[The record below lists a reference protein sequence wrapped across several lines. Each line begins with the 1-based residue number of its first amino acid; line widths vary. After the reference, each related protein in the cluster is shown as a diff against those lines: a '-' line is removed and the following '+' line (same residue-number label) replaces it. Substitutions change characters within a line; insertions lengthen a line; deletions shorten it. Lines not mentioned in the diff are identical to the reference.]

1 MSRTANRPRATG
13 FSRKGGSVMTA
24 ETVIGAVPVKA
35 EFRTCQYTGLKVDA
49 AAQAL
54 IKANAVGAV
63 VFLAIGGLMG
73 LLVALTR
80 WPAVHLLPAEW
91 FYLVL
96 TGHGA
101 NVLLFWI
108 IFFEIAVLYFASAVL
123 LNSRIA
129 APKFAWLGFVLMVV
143 GALATNVA
151 VLQGDSSVMFTSYPP
166 MQAKPHFYLGLIL
179 FAVGALIACMIFFA
193 TLVVAREE
201 RTYEGSIPLVTFGAV
216 TAAIIAVFTIASGA
230 IILIPTWLWSLGFI
244 SYIDPLMY
252 KVVWWA
258 MGHSSQ
264 QINVAA
270 HVSIWYLIA
279 ALLVG
284 AKPLSEKVSR
294 TAFLMYILF
303 LQLASAHHLLA
314 EPGLDA
320 SWKIVNTSYM
330 MYLAVMGSM
339 IHGLTVPGSIEAAQ
353 RRNGYD
359 RGVFEWL
366 RKAPWGNPAFSG
378 MFLSLVFFGFIGGI
392 SGVVLGTEQLNVLM
406 HNTIYVPG
414 HFHGTV
420 VAGTTLAFMAATYL
434 VLPLI
439 FQREIMWPGLAKWQ
453 PYLFGIGVAGIALFM
468 MGAGILGVPR
478 RHWDITFSDA
488 EPSFAYSAGAFL
500 MMGLNGLFAIL
511 AAIGGAIYVLVVV
524 GTVLFGKKIVSGH
537 KMTFPLH
544 AGGGG
549 AVSHYGSE
557 AHVKLPGTLV
567 LVAIF
572 FVSFV
577 LYYFINWKYLSELW
591 LFR

>member
-1 MSRTANRPRATG
+1 
-13 FSRKGGSVMTA
+13 MTA
-24 ETVIGAVPVKA
+24 ETVIGAVAPQA
-35 EFRTCQYTGLKVDA
+35 EFRTCQYTGLRVDA

-54 IKANAVGAV
+54 IKANAVAAV
-63 VFLAIGGLMG
+63 VFLAVGGLMG

-80 WPAVHLLPAEW
+80 WPAVHLLPADW

-108 IFFEIAVLYFASAVL
+108 IFFEIAILYFASAVL

-129 APKFAWLGFVLMVV
+129 TPKLAWLGFVMMVV
-143 GALATNVA
+143 GAIATNVA

-179 FAVGALIACMIFFA
+179 FAVGALIGCAIFFA
-193 TLVVAREE
+193 TLVIAKEE
-201 RTYEGSIPLVTFGAV
+201 RTYEGSIPLVTFGAL

-230 IILIPTWLWSLGFI
+230 IILIPTWLWSLGLI
-244 SYIDPLMY
+244 SNIDPLMY

-264 QINVAA
+264 QINVSA
-270 HVSIWYLIA
+270 HVSLWYLTA

-330 MYLAVMGSM
+330 MYLAVLGSM
-339 IHGLTVPGSIEAAQ
+339 VHGLTVPGAIEAAQ
-353 RRNGYD
+353 RRNGYN

-366 RKAPWGNPAFSG
+366 RKAPWGHPAFAG
-378 MFLSLVFFGFIGGI
+378 MFLSLIFFGFIGGI

-420 VAGTTLAFMAATYL
+420 VAGTTLAFMGATYL
-434 VLPLI
+434 VLPLV
-439 FQREIMWPGLAKWQ
+439 FQREIIWPKLAKIQ
-453 PYLFGIGVAGIALFM
+453 PYLFGIGAAGISLFM
-468 MGAGILGVPR
+468 MGAGTLGVAR

-488 EPSFAYSAGAFL
+488 TLPFAYSAGAFL
-500 MMGLNGLFAIL
+500 MMGMNGIFAVI
-511 AAIGGAIYVLVVV
+511 AALGGVIFVCVGV
-524 GTVLFGKKIVSGH
+524 GTVLFGEKIRGGH
-537 KMTFPLH
+537 KLTFPLH
-544 AGGGG
+544 SGGGEV
-549 AVSHYGSE
+549 ASHYGSE
-557 AHVKLPGTLV
+557 GTIKLPGTIILV
-567 LVAIF
+567 TIF
-572 FVSFV
+572 FVCFV
-577 LYYFINWKYLSELW
+577 LYYFVNWKYLSELW

>member
-1 MSRTANRPRATG
+1 
-13 FSRKGGSVMTA
+13 MTA
-24 ETVIGAVPVKA
+24 ETVIGAVPAKA
-35 EFRTCQYTGLKVDA
+35 EFRTCQYTGLKVDV
-49 AAQAL
+49 AAQRL
-54 IKANAVGAV
+54 IIANAVAAV

-80 WPAVHLLPAEW
+80 WPAVHLLPADW

-108 IFFEIAVLYFASAVL
+108 IFFEIAILYFASAVL
-123 LNSRIA
+123 LNSRLA
-129 APKFAWLGFVLMVV
+129 APKLGWLGFILMIV

-166 MQAKPHFYLGLIL
+166 MMAKPHFYLGIIL
-179 FAVGALIACMIFFA
+179 FAVGALIGCGLFFA
-193 TLVVAREE
+193 TLVIAKEE
-201 RTYEGSIPLVTFGAV
+201 GTYEGSIPLVTFGAL

-230 IILIPTWLWSLGFI
+230 IILIPTWLWSLGLI
-244 SYIDPLMY
+244 SDIDPLMY

-264 QINVAA
+264 QINVSA
-270 HVSIWYLIA
+270 HVSLWYLTA

-294 TAFLMYILF
+294 TAFFMYILF

-314 EPGLDA
+314 EPGMDA

-339 IHGLTVPGSIEAAQ
+339 VHGLTVPGAIEAAQ
-353 RRNGYD
+353 RRNGFN
-359 RGVFEWL
+359 RGMFEWL
-366 RKAPWGNPAFSG
+366 RKAPWGHPAFSG

-420 VAGTTLAFMAATYL
+420 VAGTTLAFMGATYI

-439 FQREIMWPGLAKWQ
+439 FQREIVWPSIAKMQ
-453 PYLFGIGVAGIALFM
+453 PYVFGIGAAGISLFM
-468 MGAGILGVPR
+468 MGAGTLGVAR
-478 RHWDITFSDA
+478 RHWDMTFSDA
-488 EPSFAYSAGAFL
+488 SIGFAHSAGAFL
-500 MMGLNGLFAIL
+500 MMGLNGVFAVL
-511 AAIGGAIYVLVVV
+511 AAIGGIMFVLVVV
-524 GTVLFGKKIVSGH
+524 FTALFGKKITSGH
-537 KMTFPLH
+537 KLTFPLFS
-544 AGGGG
+544 GGG
-549 AVSHYGSE
+549 AVASHYGSE
-557 AHVKLPGTLV
+557 KAPKLPGTIV
-567 LVAIF
+567 LVTIF
-572 FVSFV
+572 FVCFV

>member
-1 MSRTANRPRATG
+1 
-13 FSRKGGSVMTA
+13 MTA
-24 ETVIGAVPVKA
+24 ETVVGAVGRKA
-35 EFRTCQYTGLKVDA
+35 EFRICQYTGLKVDT

-54 IKANAVGAV
+54 IKANAVAAV
-63 VFLAIGGLMG
+63 VFLAVGGLMG

-108 IFFEIAVLYFASAVL
+108 IFFEIAVLYFASAIL
-123 LNSRIA
+123 LNSRLA

-143 GALATNVA
+143 GAILTNVT
-151 VLQGDSSVMFTSYPP
+151 VLQGDSTVMFTSYPP
-166 MQAKPHFYLGLIL
+166 MQARPNFYLGLIL
-179 FAVGALIACMIFFA
+179 FAVGALIGCAIFFA
-193 TLVVAREE
+193 TLVIAKEE
-201 RTYEGSIPLVTFGAV
+201 GTYQGSIPLVTFGAL

-230 IILIPTWLWSLGFI
+230 IILIPTWLWSLNLI
-244 SYIDPLMY
+244 SNIDPLMY

-264 QINVAA
+264 QINVSA
-270 HVSIWYLIA
+270 HVSLWYMIG
-279 ALLVG
+279 ALVVG

-366 RKAPWGNPAFSG
+366 RKAPWGNPAFAG

-439 FQREIMWPGLAKWQ
+439 FQREIVWPGLAKWQ
-453 PYLFGIGVAGIALFM
+453 PYLFGIGAAGIALFM
-468 MGAGILGVPR
+468 MGAGTLGVPR

-488 EPSFAYSAGAFL
+488 ELSFAHSAGAFL
-500 MMGLNGLFAIL
+500 MMGLNGLFAIV
-511 AAIGGAIYVLVVV
+511 AAIGGVIYVVVVV
-524 GTVLFGKKIVSGH
+524 GTVLFGKRITGSH
-537 KMTFPLH
+537 QLAFPLH
-544 AGGGG
+544 QGGGG
-549 AVSHYGSE
+549 AVSHYGSH
-557 AHVKLPGTLV
+557 ATVKLPGTIILIT
-567 LVAIF
+567 IF

>member
-1 MSRTANRPRATG
+1 
-13 FSRKGGSVMTA
+13 MTA
-24 ETVIGAVPVKA
+24 ETVIGAVPA
-35 EFRTCQYTGLKVDA
+35 MGEFRTCQYTGLKVDV

-54 IKANAVGAV
+54 IKANAVAAV
-63 VFLAIGGLMG
+63 VFLLIGGLMG

-108 IFFEIAVLYFASAVL
+108 IFFEIAILYFASAVL
-123 LNSRIA
+123 LNSRLA

-143 GALATNVA
+143 GAVATNVA

-179 FAVGALIACMIFFA
+179 FAVGALIGCMIFFA

-216 TAAIIAVFTIASGA
+216 TAAIIAVFTIATGA

-264 QINVAA
+264 QINVSA

-339 IHGLTVPGSIEAAQ
+339 VHGLTVPGAIEAAQ

-359 RGVFEWL
+359 RGMFEWL
-366 RKAPWGNPAFSG
+366 RKAPWGHPAFSG
-378 MFLSLVFFGFIGGI
+378 MFLSLIFFGFIGGI

-420 VAGTTLAFMAATYL
+420 VAGTTLAFMAATYI

-439 FQREIMWPGLAKWQ
+439 FQREIVWPKLARIQ
-453 PYLFGIGVAGIALFM
+453 PYLFGIGAAGISLLM
-468 MGAGILGVPR
+468 MGAGTLGVAR

-488 EPSFAYSAGAFL
+488 NLSFAYSAGAFL
-500 MMGLNGLFAIL
+500 MMGLNGIFAII
-511 AAIGGAIYVLVVV
+511 AALGGALFVLVVV
-524 GTVLFGKKIVSGH
+524 GTVLFGEKIKGGH
-537 KMTFPLH
+537 KLTFPLFS
-544 AGGGG
+544 GGG
-549 AVSHYGSE
+549 AVASHYGSE
-557 AHVKLPGTLV
+557 RAPKLPGTII

-572 FVSFV
+572 FVCFV

>member
-1 MSRTANRPRATG
+1 
-13 FSRKGGSVMTA
+13 MTA
-24 ETVIGAVPVKA
+24 ETIGAVGGKSA
-35 EFRTCQYTGLKVDA
+35 EFRTCQYTGLRVDV
-49 AAQAL
+49 AAQSL
-54 IKANAVGAV
+54 MKANAVAAV
-63 VFLAIGGLMG
+63 VFLLVGGVMGLM
-73 LLVALTR
+73 VALTR

-123 LNSRIA
+123 LNSRLP

-143 GALATNVA
+143 GAVLTNYA

-166 MQAKPHFYLGLIL
+166 MQASPNFYLGLIL
-179 FAVGALIACMIFFA
+179 FAVGALVGCAIFFA
-193 TLVVAREE
+193 TLVVAKEE
-201 RTYEGSIPLVTFGAV
+201 GTYEGSIPLVTFGAL

-230 IILIPTWLWSLGFI
+230 VILIPTWLWSLGLI
-244 SYIDPLMY
+244 SYIDPLLY

-264 QINVAA
+264 QINVSA
-270 HVSIWYLIA
+270 HVSLWYLIA

-284 AKPLSEKVSR
+284 AQPLSEKVSR

-330 MYLAVMGSM
+330 MYLAVLGSM
-339 IHGLTVPGSIEAAQ
+339 VHGLTVPGAIEAAQ
-353 RRNGYD
+353 RRNGYTK
-359 RGVFEWL
+359 GAFEWL
-366 RKAPWGNPAFSG
+366 RKAPWGNPAFAG
-378 MFLSLVFFGFIGGI
+378 MFLSLVMFGFIGGI

-406 HNTIYVPG
+406 HNTLYVPG

-439 FQREIMWPGLAKWQ
+439 FQREIVWPKLAKIQ
-453 PYLFGIGVAGIALFM
+453 PYLFGIGVAGISLFM
-468 MGAGILGVPR
+468 MGAGTLGVSR
-478 RHWDITFSDA
+478 RHWDISFSDA
-488 EPSFAYSAGAFL
+488 ELSFAHSAGAYL
-500 MMGLNGLFAIL
+500 MMGLNGVFAII
-511 AAIGGAIYVLVVV
+511 AALGGAIFVIVVV
-524 GTVLFGKKIVSGH
+524 CTVLFGKRITGGH
-537 KMTFPLH
+537 KLTFPLH
-544 AGGGG
+544 TGGGA
-549 AVSHYGSE
+549 AVSHYGSYTT
-557 AHVKLPGTLV
+557 AKLPGTAI

-572 FVSFV
+572 FVCFV

>member
-1 MSRTANRPRATG
+1 
-13 FSRKGGSVMTA
+13 MTA
-24 ETVIGAVPVKA
+24 ETVIGAVPAKA
-35 EFRTCQYTGLKVDA
+35 EFRTCQYTGLKVDV
-49 AAQAL
+49 AAQKL
-54 IKANAVGAV
+54 IIANAVAAV

-80 WPAVHLLPAEW
+80 WPAVHLLPADW
-91 FYLVL
+91 FYLIL

-123 LNSRIA
+123 LNSRLA
-129 APKFAWLGFVLMVV
+129 APKLGWLGFILMIV

-166 MQAKPHFYLGLIL
+166 MKAQPHFYLGLIL
-179 FAVGALIACMIFFA
+179 FAVGALIGCILFFA
-193 TLVVAREE
+193 TLVIAKEE
-201 RTYEGSIPLVTFGAV
+201 RTYEGSIPLVTFGAL
-216 TAAIIAVFTIASGA
+216 TAAIIAIFTIASGA

-244 SYIDPLMY
+244 SDIDPLMY
-252 KVVWWA
+252 KVVWWG

-264 QINVAA
+264 QINVSA
-270 HVSIWYLIA
+270 HVSLWYLTA

-294 TAFLMYILF
+294 TAFFMYILF

-314 EPGLDA
+314 EPGMDA

-339 IHGLTVPGSIEAAQ
+339 VHGLTVPGAIEAAQ
-353 RRNGYD
+353 RRNGFN
-359 RGVFEWL
+359 RGMFEWL
-366 RKAPWGNPAFSG
+366 RKAPWGHPAFAG

-420 VAGTTLAFMAATYL
+420 VAGTTLAFMGATYI

-439 FQREIMWPGLAKWQ
+439 FQREIVWPKLAKIQ
-453 PYLFGIGVAGIALFM
+453 PYVFGIGAAGISLFM
-468 MGAGILGVPR
+468 MGAGTLGVAR
-478 RHWDITFSDA
+478 RHWDMTFSDA
-488 EPSFAYSAGAFL
+488 SLGFAHSAGAFL
-500 MMGLNGLFAIL
+500 MMGLNGVFAVL
-511 AAIGGAIYVLVVV
+511 AAIGGIIFVLVVV
-524 GTVLFGKKIVSGH
+524 GTALFGKKITSGH
-537 KMTFPLH
+537 KLTFPLF
-544 AGGGG
+544 AGGG
-549 AVSHYGSE
+549 AVASHYGSE
-557 AHVKLPGTLV
+557 KSPKLPGTIV
-567 LVAIF
+567 LVSIF
-572 FVSFV
+572 FVCFV

>member
-1 MSRTANRPRATG
+1 
-13 FSRKGGSVMTA
+13 MTA
-24 ETVIGAVPVKA
+24 ETVIGAVPAKA
-35 EFRTCQYTGLKVDA
+35 EFRTCQYTGLKVDV
-49 AAQAL
+49 AAQKL
-54 IKANAVGAV
+54 IIANAVAAV

-80 WPAVHLLPAEW
+80 WPAVHLLPADW
-91 FYLVL
+91 FYLIL

-108 IFFEIAVLYFASAVL
+108 IFFEIAVLYFTSAVL
-123 LNSRIA
+123 LNSRLA
-129 APKFAWLGFVLMVV
+129 APKLGWLGFILMIV

-166 MQAKPHFYLGLIL
+166 MMAKPHFYLGIIL
-179 FAVGALIACMIFFA
+179 FAVGALIGTGLFFA
-193 TLVVAREE
+193 TLVIAKEE
-201 RTYEGSIPLVTFGAV
+201 RTYEGSIPLVTFGAL

-230 IILIPTWLWSLGFI
+230 IILIPTWLWSLGLI
-244 SYIDPLMY
+244 SDIDPLMY

-264 QINVAA
+264 QINVSA
-270 HVSIWYLIA
+270 HVSLWYLTA

-314 EPGLDA
+314 EPGMDA

-339 IHGLTVPGSIEAAQ
+339 VHGLTVPGAIEAAQ
-353 RRNGYD
+353 RRNGFN
-359 RGVFEWL
+359 RGMFEWL
-366 RKAPWGNPAFSG
+366 RKAPWGHPAFAG

-420 VAGTTLAFMAATYL
+420 VAGTTLAFMGATYI

-439 FQREIMWPGLAKWQ
+439 FQREIVWPKLAKIQ
-453 PYLFGIGVAGIALFM
+453 PYVFGIGAAGISLFM
-468 MGAGILGVPR
+468 MGAGTLGVAR
-478 RHWDITFSDA
+478 RHWDMTFSDA
-488 EPSFAYSAGAFL
+488 SLGFAHSAGAFL
-500 MMGLNGLFAIL
+500 MMGLNGVFAIL
-511 AAIGGAIYVLVVV
+511 AAIGGIIFVLVVV
-524 GTVLFGKKIVSGH
+524 GTALFGKKITSGH
-537 KMTFPLH
+537 KLTFPLF
-544 AGGGG
+544 AGGG
-549 AVSHYGSE
+549 AVASHYGSE
-557 AHVKLPGTLV
+557 KSPKLPGTIV
-567 LVAIF
+567 LVSIF
-572 FVSFV
+572 FVCFV